1 MRARKVQN
9 NPRTCIYN
17 FEATVSKR
25 RRNKMSHTT
34 SLFDQ
39 IQLAEASY
47 ANLFDTNTQ
56 STITNPDDVKQ
67 SLVNKQPDGSYD
79 FSEVQATEF
88 IQHWKVVNHQPNEPS
103 GFSATL
109 FESID
114 RPGEYTLAFRGT
126 EQFNADILSAD
137 FGGITLQGAAFN
149 QIVDMYNYWQRLITP
164 TNQHVRTAK
173 IVTTAD
179 GTASNI
185 FDSGTVTDESGNA
198 YQLYVRIEFED
209 STDYG
214 LGLNLN
220 NLNVTGHSLGG
231 HLAIA
236 IMRLF
241 GDQIGATAYLA
252 NGAGFHNTQEVEN
265 FFNTLAEQPTQF
277 SNANIERLY
286 GTAGPGIISND
297 PIFNYYGTFT
307 PTFTETAEPLAGTTF
322 GHGVGQLTDSLAV
335 YDLFIRMDSSLQGL
349 SPHDAVVG
357 LTSIFE
363 AASNEADTSLE
374 HLVNALGDLFG
385 VFNDQLPRL
394 PMTHPFDRNDLF
406 ARINAIRENINARDL
421 SVVSLAGKSAAEL
434 KFKAEGLVEPDN
446 AIAYRYALVNLN
458 PFAIGDYTD
467 TLYTSHNQHGELDLY
482 DPNATTNPGA
492 LTEQYLTDRAA
503 MLAAVIQANTN
514 DAGAVIVNSGDSFT
528 YQDVERNLTLDVLNT
543 ANFGG
548 LLPPLQYKVIFGDNN
563 DDTLTGTNGN
573 DRIYAGGGNDTLN
586 GGAGGDYLEGGRG
599 DDAYVGLNEHD
610 TVLDVQGNDSYQLTG
625 NADATITDVDGIG
638 DIAWDGTPV
647 TGGSL
652 QSGDT
657 NADGAAWQSA
667 DGVFTYTRSGA
678 DLLISK
684 SGDAG
689 YATLKHFNFTD
700 AASGLGS
707 NDTLGINFS
716 GAAARSGHAL
726 TSDSDTYTTAPGE
739 TAVLGLDGND
749 IITVTTPYV
758 PGASVFGGDGNDS
771 LYVRDARDYY
781 AALLQGGTAALPD
794 PTARGVDLFGEGGN
808 DFIEGSLKA
817 DTLNGGDGVNW
828 LSGLFGDDTL
838 IGGPRTDLLHGNAD
852 TDLLIG
858 GGGGDQLFGGAQAD
872 TLVGGPGND
881 VLWGDAESVGQ
892 QFQPDAIDETATGW
906 RDGNYN
912 RNLGAIPLPAIGG
925 VDIVIAEAHGNAAGD
940 DVLDGGAGEDQL
952 YREAV

>member
-1 MRARKVQN
+1 MTN
-9 NPRTCIYN
+9 NLN
-17 FEATVSKR
+17 FIADMAT
-25 RRNKMSHTT
+25 
-34 SLFDQ
+34 
-39 IQLAEASY
+39 LAEASY
-47 ANLFDTNTQ
+47 ANLTKDLRTALTENDSNFLGEEHFSATQ
-56 STITNPDDVKQ
+56 AADFIQKWSVVPG
-67 SLVNKQPDGSYD
+67 SYQPDM
-79 FSEVQATEF
+79 A
-88 IQHWKVVNHQPNEPS
+88 S

-109 FESID
+109 FQGLSD
-114 RPGEYTLAFRGT
+114 AGDLAGQYVLAIRGT
-126 EQFNADILSAD
+126 QGFTDLFAD
-137 FGGITLQGAAFN
+137 GGDIVLDGLAVD
-149 QIVDMYNYWQRLITP
+149 QIIDLYNYTQRLTH
-164 TNQHVRTAK
+164 T
-173 IVTTAD
+173 
-179 GTASNI
+179 GT
-185 FDSGTVTDESGNA
+185 
-198 YQLYVRIEFED
+198 YQAAILIPVLGVPLPKEYAQANGLLYLKGIND
-209 STDYG
+209 G
-214 LGLNLN
+214 LGPSVYRVDFVNRNDGLGILPSGAEVQ
-220 NLNVTGHSLGG
+220 VTGHSLGG
-231 HLAIA
+231 HLAA
-236 IMRLF
+236 AFSRLF
-241 GDQIGATAYLA
+241 PALTLDATMI
-252 NGAGFHNTQEVEN
+252 NGAGFSTGDPLLASSFNVTNLFQMLGGANN
-265 FFNTLAEQPTQF
+265 FDASKIINY
-277 SNANIERLY
+277 I
-286 GTAGPGIISND
+286 GTAGWDFVSQDWFIALQQPGGVQSIS
-297 PIFNYYGTFT
+297 
-307 PTFTETAEPLAGTTF
+307 TETFHGSNTV
-322 GHGVGQLTDSLAV
+322 GHGAGQMTNALAIMSLFTQL
-335 YDLFIRMDSSLQGL
+335 DQSNTIDIDTLNR
-349 SPHDAVVG
+349 
-357 LTSIFE
+357 IF
-363 AASNEADTSLE
+363 AAAANKDVETFES
-374 HLVNALGDLFG
+374 LVNDLARLFG
-385 VFNDQLPRL
+385 VTEIANLDADSTTVGREALYKSIHDIQVAMNGLP
-394 PMTHPFDRNDLF
+394 PT
-406 ARINAIRENINARDL
+406 
-421 SVVSLAGKSAAEL
+421 SVVSLVGKSAAEL
-434 KFKAEGLVEPDN
+434 KVKAEGLVEPEN
-446 AIAYRYALVNLN
+446 ALAYRYALVNLN
-458 PFAIGDYTD
+458 PFAIVDYTD
-467 TLYTSHNQHGELDLY
+467 TLYTSHNQNGELNLY

-657 NADGAAWQSA
+657 NADGAVWQSA

-678 DLLISK
+678 DLFISK

-689 YATLKHFNFTD
+689 YATLKHFNFID

-707 NDTLGINFS
+707 NDTLGISFS

-726 TSDSDTYTTAPGE
+726 TSDSDTYDTAPGE

-771 LYVRDARDYY
+771 LYVEDAQDYS

-858 GGGGDQLFGGAQAD
+858 GGGGDQLFGGAQTD